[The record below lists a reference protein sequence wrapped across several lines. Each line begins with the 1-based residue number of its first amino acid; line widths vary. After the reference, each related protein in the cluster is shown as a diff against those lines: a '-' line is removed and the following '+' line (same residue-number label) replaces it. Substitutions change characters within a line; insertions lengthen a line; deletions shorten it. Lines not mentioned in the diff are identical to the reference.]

1 MRTLIITFIFFLCH
15 GYVLGAIEE
24 INARRS
30 TTLFQ
35 GAQRCFRAEQWETA
49 ANWLQEFIRDN
60 PDSPQ
65 RNMAILLRAQA
76 LFRLKQYRDCFNELK
91 NAEKSSGLLA
101 AEYRFWMA
109 ECRYREA
116 ESASKNESLYR
127 VAAQLFADVPKSD
140 RHVAANVSEAMAY
153 AHLEDWPKVVE
164 LLQPA
169 EAPFQQHVSVSG
181 KSVLVTQGN
190 LILAEAL
197 LRQNLY
203 ENATRILDMLSAIDL
218 TDQDHWRHQMQLSR
232 ALIAQKKYAKSLRLL
247 TELLHTAE
255 NRMPQLRAA
264 QAVELMIHIH
274 EKMGNFS
281 EAIEIC
287 QILLQE
293 GMPRAVRRRGLL
305 LAVHLTARHGAT
317 FNITQFQQL
326 SQEVLEGDS
335 LAAFRVALGDVYL
348 VKHQQAAAT
357 EDPLSQTNN
366 LAKSREQYISAIG
379 STFTG
384 HARIGL
390 GWGAWQERRYAD
402 SCTNFIQAATELTSL
417 AERDRSQFKAIESAF
432 RSGSI
437 KSTLRIG
444 RNFMTNFPGSK
455 FRGSVRYLM
464 FYAAIREA
472 IQKPLFLVNAHHLF
486 SELDANKQNRRDY
499 ENAVLL
505 LARAES
511 QGGSVGAARQLLK
524 TLPADTTLKR
534 AAELEMAGT
543 YIREQDWDNAISQY
557 KVWLMTH
564 VKAPSNER
572 AKILF
577 DLGWLHFLNK
587 SPAKTTTIYSDIIK
601 QFPATS
607 EAARAQMWMADQLFN
622 RAEFVKAEESYQK
635 VRDMHNCPITLKYR
649 ASLMAGRAALARRSF
664 NNARDYFS
672 LMIKDAT
679 CPEAIKIEAIFAL
692 SNTAV
697 LNGAKFDEAITILET
712 ILKPNR
718 KISPY
723 VTLQVYGRI
732 GDCHLQMTLEDPN
745 RHVKAREAYSRVL
758 EISSQLSGDPSVRY
772 RAMMGMA
779 HSLTNEEDATKRN
792 ENLIQALG
800 WAKKVFEGA
809 STSETELETFWVR
822 QSGLMSAELQG
833 LLNKPI
839 GEIATLEALGKHFNM
854 MRPTLNARISRIR
867 QQLRESSLGIAEE
880 K

>member
-1 MRTLIITFIFFLCH
+1 
-15 GYVLGAIEE
+15 
-24 INARRS
+24 
-30 TTLFQ
+30 
-35 GAQRCFRAEQWETA
+35 
-49 ANWLQEFIRDN
+49 
-60 PDSPQ
+60 
-65 RNMAILLRAQA
+65 
-76 LFRLKQYRDCFNELK
+76 
-91 NAEKSSGLLA
+91 
-101 AEYRFWMA
+101 
-109 ECRYREA
+109 
-116 ESASKNESLYR
+116 
-127 VAAQLFADVPKSD
+127 
-140 RHVAANVSEAMAY
+140 
-153 AHLEDWPKVVE
+153 
-164 LLQPA
+164 
-169 EAPFQQHVSVSG
+169 
-181 KSVLVTQGN
+181 
-190 LILAEAL
+190 
-197 LRQNLY
+197 
-203 ENATRILDMLSAIDL
+203 
-218 TDQDHWRHQMQLSR
+218 
-232 ALIAQKKYAKSLRLL
+232 
-247 TELLHTAE
+247 
-255 NRMPQLRAA
+255 
-264 QAVELMIHIH
+264 
-274 EKMGNFS
+274 
-281 EAIEIC
+281 
-287 QILLQE
+287 
-293 GMPRAVRRRGLL
+293 
-305 LAVHLTARHGAT
+305 
-317 FNITQFQQL
+317 
-326 SQEVLEGDS
+326 
-335 LAAFRVALGDVYL
+335 
-348 VKHQQAAAT
+348 
-357 EDPLSQTNN
+357 
-366 LAKSREQYISAIG
+366 
-379 STFTG
+379 
-384 HARIGL
+384 
-390 GWGAWQERRYAD
+390 
-402 SCTNFIQAATELTSL
+402 
-417 AERDRSQFKAIESAF
+417 
-432 RSGSI
+432 
-437 KSTLRIG
+437 
-444 RNFMTNFPGSK
+444 
-455 FRGSVRYLM
+455 M

-792 ENLIQALG
+792 ENLIQAVG